1 MTMPASRY
9 DYEFDPA
16 GEGTA
21 ARVCRLAGEGKRVL
35 ELGCAAGAM
44 SAVLKQHYR
53 CTVTGVEYD
62 PKAARAAAEHCESL
76 VVASL
81 DEPDWAVQ
89 VPHGSFDTVIAADVL
104 EHLRDPEG
112 CLRQIRG
119 LLAADGKVVISVPNL
134 AHSGVLAALLCD
146 DFQYAEIGLLDR
158 THIHFFTA
166 TTLKRML
173 QRCGYEVVHADTV
186 NADAGHPEF
195 ERYWRALPPQL
206 HTWLEGN
213 PAGHAFQVI
222 MVARPAGRHE
232 DARPTATSTYTAPP
246 AQREWLSAF
255 PAQPAAQPTPGH
267 ENALVEL
274 ENRYA
279 ALEAELQAVKRS
291 RSWRV
296 TAPLRRIS
304 RWLGKA

>member
-1 MTMPASRY
+1 MTVPASRY

-16 GEGTA
+16 GNGTA

-44 SAVLKQHYR
+44 SAVLKQHYH

-62 PKAARAAAEHCESL
+62 AMAASAAAAHCESL
-76 VVASL
+76 VVTSL
-81 DEPDWAVQ
+81 DEPDWAAQ
-89 VPHGSFDTVIAADVL
+89 VPHAQFDTVIAADVL

-173 QRCGYEVVHADTV
+173 QRCGFEVVHTDTV
-186 NADAGHPEF
+186 NTDARHPEF
-195 ERYWRALPPQL
+195 ERYWRALPAQL

-213 PAGHAFQVI
+213 PAGQAFQVI
-222 MVARPAGRHE
+222 MVARPAGQRE
-232 DARPTATSTYTAPP
+232 DAQATATGTYAAPT
-246 AQREWLSAF
+246 AQREWLSRF
-255 PAQPAAQPTPGH
+255 PAQPAAQPAPGH
-267 ENALVEL
+267 ESALVEL

-279 ALEAELQAVKRS
+279 ALDAELQAVKQS